1 MQSPP
6 KPSAILFENLE
17 PRLLLSVNDLGLV
30 DPGDFSPPI
39 GYARQAWPFVPVDE
53 LGAVDSHGF
62 LIAGYGARAGFSPRG
77 LTGGCFGG
85 ILVWSHAA
93 WTDANGGAC

>member
-1 MQSPP
+1 MQSAP

-39 GYARQAWPFVPVDE
+39 GYAPRVPGTRD
-53 LGAVDSHGF
+53 LIHG
-62 LIAGYGARAGFSPRG
+62 GWHGHPKG
-77 LTGGCFGG
+77 
-85 ILVWSHAA
+85 
-93 WTDANGGAC
+93 